1 MTLLPNMPEQQTA
14 VDVPFCGTVHAT
26 SRRWL
31 GFLNLIRIMYYIRA
45 TLVCFCVVSL
55 ISGCGRGERVVYRE
69 GDPDVFSVDSDDS
82 EMNAAISQARQTT
95 DVFLR
100 VLAAPKS
107 NQTDFSVKRPYST
120 KDGSSKEHIWI
131 SQISYD
137 GTLLHGMISDDP
149 VNIPNLKIDDAVI
162 FSPSEL
168 SDWMYLEDGKIVG
181 GYTIR
186 IWRKH
191 MSAKDGA
198 DFDKRFQFK
207 P

>member
-1 MTLLPNMPEQQTA
+1 MC
-14 VDVPFCGTVHAT
+14 F
-26 SRRWL
+26 
-31 GFLNLIRIMYYIRA
+31 IRA
-45 TLVCFCVVSL
+45 ILICFCVVSL
-55 ISGCGRGERVVYRE
+55 FSGCGRGERVVHRE
-69 GDPDVFSVDSDDS
+69 GEPDVVKVDSDDA

-100 VLAAPKS
+100 VLAAPRS
-107 NQTDFSVKRPYST
+107 NQTDFSAKRPYPT

-131 SQISYD
+131 SQLSYD
-137 GTLLHGMISDDP
+137 GKLLHGKISDDP
-149 VNIPNLKIDDAVI
+149 VNIPNLKIDDAVS

-186 IWRKH
+186 VLRKH
-191 MSAKDGA
+191 MSAQEGA
-198 DFDKRFQFK
+198 DFDKRLQFK